1 MGPSDPPRSPTS
13 QPVKRPLC
21 ALLQCFHFH
30 PHHHDFSLVLF
41 IISLRI
47 KYKRFH
53 NTYMGQNKHRRLPIP
68 RGKTKP
74 HIICMYVDISVLCM
88 KAISDDDNE
97 DEDDGVD
104 VTVARA
110 GVSSRGEREQEKLRS
125 TSSRNLLLKRSLR
138 WAS

>member
-1 MGPSDPPRSPTS
+1 
-13 QPVKRPLC
+13 
-21 ALLQCFHFH
+21 
-30 PHHHDFSLVLF
+30 
-41 IISLRI
+41 
-47 KYKRFH
+47 
-53 NTYMGQNKHRRLPIP
+53 MGQNKHGRLPIP

-74 HIICMYVDISVLCM
+74 HIICMYVDIFVLCM
-88 KAISDDDNE
+88 KAIADDDNE
-97 DEDDGVD
+97 DDDDDDD